1 MTATIIITLATA
13 IFLMAILYSSV
24 GHAGAQSGYLAAMAI
39 VTQMPQEEMKAIAL
53 TLNIFVQRH
62 WQLAFRSS
70 RALRLG
76 HILAISRFQP
86 SRWLSLEDSGNFLRT
101 SSSR

>member
-24 GHAGAQSGYLAAMAI
+24 GHAGASGYLAAMAI

-53 TLNIFVQRH
+53 TLNIFVMP
-62 WQLAFRSS
+62 LAAGVSFEPGTSIGTHS
-70 RALRLG
+70 G
-76 HILAISRFQP
+76 HSRFQP